1 MTIGGSVKFGDIL
14 DRLYEAGKE
23 IRTYSSYARKLTIRF
38 MVLMSEQKLDFAPV
52 LAWWERHSGVA

>member
-23 IRTYSSYARKLTIRF
+23 IRTSSIYPSSDYNFHGANIEKR
-38 MVLMSEQKLDFAPV
+38 LDFVPA
-52 LAWWERHSGVA
+52 LAWWERHSGVV